1 MSLLNWETFWE
12 ITDNYFDLEF
22 SVLLLLV
29 TLGVSIYLLLAGLFG
44 FSNYH
49 VLNPSVWLYSDR
61 VFFLLLFP
69 GTRRN
74 VGAPS
79 ITSKPLRKWPPKLHR
94 IMYLPCISNI

>member
-1 MSLLNWETFWE
+1 M

-61 VFFLLLFP
+61 VFLVVVPWDP
-69 GTRRN
+69 GERRCPLYNFKTAQEMATKITQNN
-74 VGAPS
+74 VLTMHFQHLG
-79 ITSKPLRKWPPKLHR
+79 IT
-94 IMYLPCISNI
+94 